1 MGNTRLKKQTLIKLV
16 DYYEELYDLIDLMI
30 NEINGTS
37 INDIV
42 EVLKNVPQKVYEIKY
57 NLLSKYEDT
66 YYEQLNLL

>member
-1 MGNTRLKKQTLIKLV
+1 MGNTRLKKQTLVKLV
-16 DYYEELYDLIDLMI
+16 NYYEELYDLIDLMI

-37 INDIV
+37 INDID

>member
-37 INDIV
+37 INDID